1 MEEIDLFNPTI
12 DNSPLVVTGD
22 IPTPKCG
29 GSVTHTTLFNMG
41 RYFISRYRSAPLT
54 YWDDQISNL
63 KSNQISK
70 APQIHLTILL
80 QDACANHS
88 HSFESTKAIVEPSGS
103 L

>member
-41 RYFISRYRSAPLT
+41 RYFISRNRSAPLT
-54 YWDDQISNL
+54 YWDDGCLPCVQV
-63 KSNQISK
+63 SK